1 MPFKSTP
8 KKYHPKGLTILF
20 EDRDLLVVDKSN
32 GFLTVS
38 TDRGHEKTAY
48 SALND
53 YVKKGNHRSKERV
66 FVVHRLDK
74 DTSGVL
80 LFAKSEK
87 AKIYLQEQWANFSK
101 TYFAV
106 VHGIPSEK
114 EGTITSYLLENK
126 AHRMYSSK
134 DETKGKYSKTGYK
147 TVKSGRNF
155 SLLEIALYTG
165 RKNQI
170 RVHLSEK
177 GHPVVG
183 DKAYGKGD
191 KGVKGL
197 ALHAAKLSIKHP
209 HSKEEMIFETPA
221 PSYFKSLAKG

>member
-1 MPFKSTP
+1 M
-8 KKYHPKGLTILF
+8 HPTTFEPDSIIYYEVGLAGSHIQ
-20 EDRDLLVVDKSN
+20 EMIGIANEYYSYGQN
-32 GFLTVS
+32 GV
-38 TDRGHEKTAY
+38 G
-48 SALND
+48 LNNETGSIV

-66 FVVHRLDK
+66 FIVHRLDR

-87 AKIYLQEQWANFSK
+87 AKIYLQEQWTNFSK

-114 EGTITSYLLENK
+114 EGTITTYLLENK

-147 TVKSGRNF
+147 IVQSGRNF
-155 SLLEIALYTG
+155 SLLEVALYTG

-197 ALHAAKLSIKHP
+197 ALHAAKLSITHP